1 MSSLATCK
9 WKCPKQ
15 GRYRTKHMQLCG
27 RTLVCLA
34 RSDPSGEGIKRGKGE
49 KGTEGEQRER
59 KGKGREFHCLGI
71 WRDWGRKLHHQRSV

>member
-1 MSSLATCK
+1 MSSLATCR

-34 RSDPSGEGIKRGKGE
+34 RSDPSGERDK
-49 KGTEGEQRER
+49 
-59 KGKGREFHCLGI
+59 KGKGREGNRRGAEGKKREGKGISLLRDLARLG
-71 WRDWGRKLHHQRSV
+71 